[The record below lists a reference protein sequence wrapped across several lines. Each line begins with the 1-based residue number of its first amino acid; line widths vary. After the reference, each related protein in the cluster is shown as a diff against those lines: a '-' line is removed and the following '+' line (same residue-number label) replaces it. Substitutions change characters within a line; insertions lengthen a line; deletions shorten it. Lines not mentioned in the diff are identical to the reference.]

1 MKKIIF
7 SLLILI
13 ISYNGYSQNNVFSK
27 NVFNNDTL
35 VSRFMSL
42 KKQTS
47 YPSNPRTNTIINY
60 KDTLKYYD
68 GVQWKSVNNTGIP
81 YTGAYKS
88 IDFNGKV
95 IKNFF
100 ISKTAD
106 TTAKVV
112 FDVSSIPTN
121 TIRTINVPN
130 RSFRLDSLTT
140 TTSTAINGLLK
151 GNGANLAAATGNTD
165 YQLPYFL
172 KTGSSITPI
181 TSTNYLTFNKD
192 NTGTTVGQ
200 AIELFNNQAATI
212 GSQSQ
217 YSPVIRWKASRWDT
231 DDAIARTSFMEMG
244 DIYSAG
250 TTAPFAGLLV
260 RGSTDGV
267 TYADFFRITHR
278 LSDNTADYNLTGAL
292 TTSSSATATNYAV
305 SSTSTNSYTA
315 SKLNIGTVRRLA
327 FYSPNDQA
335 ATVGTP
341 VQNPGRITLSGAV
354 YNSVTQGHV
363 WDIHLSGVANT
374 KYSSIL
380 FSHSTDGTTSVR
392 NFLNLKAGL
401 SVTGNSFLMSDGAS
415 DLSPN
420 LSVTSAGKST
430 AIGGNASNSYIVADN
445 SAAFIIG
452 GDSKSNIDA
461 GTPSPTAWLTMSNT
475 QFSISKLSNRRIPF
489 NTTSEGLK
497 DTIDFTFTGG
507 YLDVPGLKIAGS
519 ILTPIALRTFGDVGT
534 GAVTYNGTTKAN
546 GQFYGG
552 TTDPDGSTRGNY
564 DGHWYASKLYSSNQ
578 VYAGTSLTENT
589 TIGTTTV
596 TMTSGGNT
604 MLNFTPTTDA
614 ATTPYTLKTS
624 INHTSGKLLDLFN
637 LNSSKFSVDYKG
649 MIAASDGMALNYWN
663 IGNSTGGTAIIAGT
677 QNYTPNLIGNAP
689 SFNKPAYNFYNSST
703 VVGLGH
709 GSLGLFLT
717 SDNKFR
723 FNKYGTTNDTL
734 FAFYT
739 GNINNDLQSGR
750 LKYWRDTS
758 GLAYENRPHIALY
771 RNTDLTISASLNV
784 WNNLTGFTS
793 IDGDYMTLTG
803 DSIQITKAGHFLITW
818 TSSFSGL
825 NNEVWELAVF
835 KNNILQE
842 PSQLRYTSTSDV
854 GNMSCPVYV
863 NSDGNDWFTFKI
875 RNTTDND
882 DPTIKRTSIIIST
895 IHLNL

>member
-401 SVTGNSFLMSDGAS
+401 SVTGNSFLMSDGLS

-420 LSVTSAGKST
+420 LAITSAGKSIS
-430 AIGGNASNSYIVADN
+430 IGGNASNSYLVADN

-452 GDSKSNIDA
+452 GDSKANIDE
-461 GTPSPTAWLTMSNT
+461 GTPTPTAWLTVSNT
-475 QFSISKLSNRRIPF
+475 QFSISKLSNRRVPF

-497 DTIDFTFTGG
+497 DTIGFEFAGG

-519 ILTPIALRTFGDVGT
+519 IFTPISLRTFGDVGT
-534 GAVTYNGTTKAN
+534 GAVYYNGTTKSN
-546 GQFYGG
+546 GKFYGG
-552 TTDPDGSTRGNY
+552 TSDPDGSTRGNY
-564 DGHWYASKLYSSNQ
+564 DGYWYASKLYSSNQ
-578 VYAGTSLTENT
+578 IYAGTNLSDNI
-589 TIGTTTV
+589 TIGTSNII
-596 TMTSGGNT
+596 MTSGGNT
-604 MLNFTPTTDA
+604 TINISPTTDA
-614 ATTPYTLKTS
+614 ATSPYIFKTTV
-624 INHTSGKLLDLFN
+624 NHTSNNIFELYN
-637 LNSSKFSVDYKG
+637 LNSLKFNVDYTGKV
-649 MIAASDGMALNYWN
+649 IAEGGARIGTSGSNTTISANGYIILPAGSTTAGTAPLKFTTQASGLATVEQGAMEL
-663 IGNSTGGTAIIAGT
+663 IGNSLQFTNLAVRRAIVQNSFLVTSDVAVTNTTTETEIASIPHGANYLEVGKKENILLQGTINSVSGAGANTLTIRVKYAGT
-677 QNYTPNLIGNAP
+677 TYATFVIIEAARTTQNIEIHVMTTCRAIGN
-689 SFNKPAYNFYNSST
+689 
-703 VVGLGH
+703 
-709 GSLGLFLT
+709 
-717 SDNKFR
+717 
-723 FNKYGTTNDTL
+723 GTT
-734 FAFYT
+734 
-739 GNINNDLQSGR
+739 
-750 LKYWRDTS
+750 
-758 GLAYENRPHIALY
+758 
-771 RNTDLTISASLNV
+771 
-784 WNNLTGFTS
+784 
-793 IDGDYMTLTG
+793 
-803 DSIQITKAGHFLITW
+803 SIQIHARSEIDNEANDATINTLAT
-818 TSSFSGL
+818 GL
-825 NNEVWELAVF
+825 NSTVMQATSVTAEWSDASASNSLV
-835 KNNILQE
+835 ILQGE
-842 PSQLRYTSTSDV
+842 CLSVDKP
-854 GNMSCPVYV
+854 
-863 NSDGNDWFTFKI
+863 K
-875 RNTTDND
+875 
-882 DPTIKRTSIIIST
+882 
-895 IHLNL
+895 